1 MSVKVDP
8 IVLNGA
14 HGEGGGALLR
24 TAVAMAALTQQPLRL
39 HNVRGALRKPGVTSE
54 DLTVIEAFAD
64 CSAARLDGAQ
74 VASMQ
79 FAFEPTRPPAPLR
92 AAFDVHAHEK
102 GVVPGNALIVL
113 TSLLPVLARAGAY
126 SDLTVRGETHN
137 QNTIGY
143 DAFERSTLAL
153 MRRFG
158 LYVAPRLVAPGFGYG
173 GHGEV
178 AAEVEPS
185 SLEPVDWPARGE
197 LRSVHA
203 VVTGGDMP
211 EVELEKAAKRIR
223 HLADE
228 AGLDIESETVAL
240 ASRNK
245 GATVTV
251 WAEFETGIGSGTA
264 ALQRGGRIEDVADNA
279 FYRFL
284 EWYKTDATVDAFL
297 ADQVLLVAAQ
307 TDGRTVLTVP
317 KITRRLT
324 TMAWVVRLFMPIH
337 ITILGRLG
345 EPGTLTIER

>member
-1 MSVKVDP
+1 MSVTVDP

-24 TAVAMAALTQQPLRL
+24 TAVAMASLLQQPLRL

-64 CSAARLDGAQ
+64 STDAKLDGAE
-74 VASMQ
+74 VGSMQ
-79 FAFEPTRPPAPLR
+79 FAFEPARPPAPLKGTH
-92 AAFDVHAHEK
+92 DVHAHEK

-113 TSLLPVLARAGAY
+113 TSLLPVLAAARGY
-126 SDLTVRGETHN
+126 SDLTVCGETHN

-197 LRSVHA
+197 LRSVQA

-211 EVELEKAAKRIR
+211 ADALEKAAKRIR
-223 HLADE
+223 ALADE
-228 AGLDIESETVAL
+228 RGLAVETETVAL
-240 ASRNK
+240 ASRTK

-251 WAEFETGIGSGTA
+251 WAEFETGLGSGTA
-264 ALQRGGRIEDVADNA
+264 ALRRGTQIEDVADAA
-279 FYRFL
+279 FHRFL
-284 EWYKTDATVDAFL
+284 DWFDTEATVDAFL

-324 TMAWVVRLFMPIH
+324 TMAWVVRLFLPIH

>member
-39 HNVRGALRKPGVTSE
+39 HNVRGSLRKPGVTSE

-64 CSAARLDGAQ
+64 CVDAKLDGAE
-74 VASMQ
+74 VGSMQ
-79 FAFEPTRPPAPLR
+79 FAFDPSRAPAPLQGKY
-92 AAFDVHAHEK
+92 DVHAHEK

-113 TSLLPVLARAGAY
+113 TSLLPILARAGAY
-126 SDLTVRGETHN
+126 SDLTVCGETHN
-137 QNTIGY
+137 QNTICY
-143 DAFERSTLAL
+143 DAFERSTLSL

-158 LYVAPRLVAPGFGYG
+158 LYVAPRLIAPGFGYG

-185 SLEPVDWPARGE
+185 SLQPVDWPERGE
-197 LRSVHA
+197 LRSGHA

-211 EVELEKAAKRIR
+211 EVELEKAANKISE
-223 HLADE
+223 LADE
-228 AGLDIESETVAL
+228 AGLDIEIETVAL
-240 ASRNK
+240 VSRSK

-251 WAEFETGIGSGTA
+251 WAEFEQGIGSGVA
-264 ALQRGGRIEDVADNA
+264 ALQRGGRIEVVAENA

-284 EWYKTDATVDAFL
+284 EWFETDATVDAFL

-307 TDGRTVLTVP
+307 TEGRTVLTVP
-317 KITRRLT
+317 KVTRRLT
-324 TMAWVVRLFMPIH
+324 TMAWVVRLFLPIH